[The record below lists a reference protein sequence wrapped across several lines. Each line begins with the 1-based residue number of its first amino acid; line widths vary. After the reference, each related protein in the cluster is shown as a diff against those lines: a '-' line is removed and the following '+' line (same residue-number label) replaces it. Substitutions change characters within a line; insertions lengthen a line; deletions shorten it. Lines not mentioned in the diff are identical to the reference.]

1 MYDNDQMRRAL
12 QELREEAGVSQAEV
26 AKRLPFTASRV
37 SRLESGDIALKPE
50 EAQEIAKAIGTP
62 RALEFAEYLGQDWQ
76 VLESPGFDHVSRPI
90 LWQAEVA
97 LRRLDDL
104 QDDPDLKNVFLK
116 QVESCREAL
125 KRVAGFLA
133 GTEHSIAFI
142 GSPGVGKTTAICG
155 LAKLRD
161 LSLEGL
167 DRQMMLQTGG
177 GRTTICEVH
186 VRYGREYALSVAS
199 CSDEEMRQ
207 YVAEFCDHIIGL
219 ANTGEIAPGEAVG
232 LSAEIDRALRNMT
245 GLTVKRPKGPDG
257 KLRQEDPARELAAAY
272 PNREDLQAQVFS
284 RLDLVRRQRTSVS
297 YSRDSSMTGLHW
309 VSRTFAQINYGRHPE
324 FSLPRRIEV
333 SLPDPI
339 LGETKVDLRLIDT
352 RGVDEPKAPRR
363 DLQSYLD
370 DDRAIIVFC
379 SSFKDAP
386 DAAMLDVIDRAVQ
399 GGLRQSLVERGTII
413 VLPQDSE
420 EKKVR
425 DQHGEQASSI
435 EEGRHIKEEQLTGT
449 LKRLGI
455 SGLRVAFM
463 DVSQPEDCE
472 AIRDTI
478 VAMVME
484 LRRRASEQIA
494 SLVKTVDRL
503 IANKANEQV
512 KAVFEEVSRRIRV
525 WTETNACIVDG
536 GPRVE
541 RGLLSEMDSLRY
553 ASSLRASVNRRGDW
567 YNFDYWHG
575 LGHGARCEVVART
588 DKQLNDLKAV
598 IANLRADDDLSEA
611 HGFLEHLDA
620 QFDEA
625 VKNYH
630 LEMQAVGEAAFA
642 EQLREDHSYWSQCR
656 ERWGAGPGY
665 KSDIRGWTDRWF
677 SEEARRERHTFIEAE
692 MQRRWSDLL
701 QRISSQVASAG
712 TGGTAGA
719 SA

>member
-1 MYDNDQMRRAL
+1 MYDSDQMRRAL
-12 QELREEAGVSQAEV
+12 QELREEAGMSQAEV
-26 AKRLPFTASRV
+26 AKQLPFTASRI
-37 SRLESGDIALKPE
+37 SRLESGEISLKPE
-50 EAQEIAKAIGTP
+50 EAQDIAKAIGTP
-62 RALEFAEYLGQDWQ
+62 RALEFAEYIGQTWRM
-76 VLESPGFDHVSRPI
+76 LEGPGFDHVSRSV
-90 LWQAEVA
+90 LWEAEVA

-133 GTEHSIAFI
+133 ELEHPIAFV
-142 GSPGVGKTTAICG
+142 GSPGVGKTTAICS

-161 LSLEGL
+161 LSFEDL

-177 GRTTICEVH
+177 GRTTICEIH
-186 VRYGREYALSVAS
+186 VRYGREYAISVDP

-219 ANTGEIAPGEAVG
+219 AKAGESSPGEAVG
-232 LSAEIDRALRNMT
+232 LNAEIDRALRNMT
-245 GLTVKRPKGPDG
+245 GLTVKRIKSPDG
-257 KLRQEDPARELAAAY
+257 KLRQEDPAKELATAY
-272 PNREDLQAQVFS
+272 PNREDLQTQVFS
-284 RLDLVRRQRTSVS
+284 RLDLLRRRRTSIT
-297 YSRDSSMTGLHW
+297 YSKDSSTTGLHW
-309 VSRTFAQINYGRHPE
+309 VSRVFAQINYGRHQE

-333 SLPDPI
+333 CLPDPI
-339 LGETKVDLRLIDT
+339 FGETKVDLRLIDT

-379 SSFKDAP
+379 STFKDAP

-399 GGLRQSLVERGTII
+399 GGLRQSLAERGIII
-413 VLPQDSE
+413 VLPQDQE

-425 DQHGEQASSI
+425 DQHGDQASSV
-435 EEGRHIKEEQLTGT
+435 EEGRHIKEEQVAGT
-449 LKRLGI
+449 LRRVGI
-455 SGLRVAFM
+455 SGLQVAFM
-463 DVSQPEDCE
+463 DVTQSDDCE
-472 AIRDTI
+472 AIRGAL
-478 VAMVME
+478 VAKVMD

-494 SLVKTVDRL
+494 SLVKTVNRL

-512 KAVFEEVSRRIRV
+512 RAVFDEVSRRIRV
-525 WTETNACIVDG
+525 WTQSNAHIING
-536 GPRVE
+536 EPHVE

-575 LGHGARCEVVART
+575 LGHGSRCEAVART
-588 DKQLNDLKAV
+588 EKQLTDLKAV
-598 IANLRADDDLSEA
+598 IANLRADAQLSEA
-611 HGFLEHLDA
+611 HGFLEHIDA
-620 QFDEA
+620 ELDEA

-642 EQLREDHSYWSQCR
+642 EQLREDHAYWSQCR
-656 ERWGAGPGY
+656 DRWGAGPGY
-665 KSDIRGWTDRWF
+665 KSDIRGWTNKWF
-677 SEEARRERHTFIEAE
+677 SEEARRERHRFIEAE
-692 MQRRWSDLL
+692 MQRRWSVLL
-701 QRISSQVASAG
+701 QQISSQVASASTEG
-712 TGGTAGA
+712 PAGS